1 VHGKAP
7 FVLTTDSDQLVRK
20 RLRRDLTFREA
31 LLAEAAKCILE
42 GDVGTGLRIIEKY
55 FIARRGR

>member
-1 VHGKAP
+1 M
-7 FVLTTDSDQLVRK
+7 LTTDFDRHVRN

-42 GDVGTGLRIIEKY
+42 GDAGTGLRIIEKY
-55 FIARRGR
+55 FIPRRG